1 VALLLLLLLVLLVLL
16 LVLLVLL
23 LGATGGS
30 ASLACANSN
39 AAQLRA
45 GKVGS
50 KLFTAISSLHA
61 PSTR

>member
-1 VALLLLLLLVLLVLL
+1 MAVRPPPLLLLLLLL
-16 LVLLVLL
+16 LL
-23 LGATGGS
+23 LGARGGS

-45 GKVGS
+45 GMVGS
-50 KLFTAISSLHA
+50 YLFVAISSLHA